1 MREGIREVARSWML
15 QDLSSHGKGSGF
27 SSSAVGGHWRAL
39 GKGMTL
45 SQWTFMSYL
54 SGFWLENKL

>member
-1 MREGIREVARSWML
+1 ML

-54 SGFWLENKL
+54 SGLWLENKL